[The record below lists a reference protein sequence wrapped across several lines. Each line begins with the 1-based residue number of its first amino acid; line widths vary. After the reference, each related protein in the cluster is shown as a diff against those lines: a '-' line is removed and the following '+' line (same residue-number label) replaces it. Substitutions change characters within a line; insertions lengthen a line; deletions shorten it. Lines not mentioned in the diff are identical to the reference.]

1 MLNARFDI
9 DDAVRITRTVRN
21 DGTYPGVATGE
32 KLVRCGSVGYV
43 RDLGTFLQ
51 DQIIYSVHFMDA
63 NNRIVGCREN
73 ELIAADAPW
82 VFSRFEVR
90 DKVIAR
96 LGLSVEGNTLVP
108 QGEQGEVIRVLRD
121 APSGVFYHVRFSQR
135 TFEVPESALIDTSEE
150 TQRG

>member
-63 NNRIVGCREN
+63 DNRIVGCREN
-73 ELIAADAPW
+73 ELIPADAPW
-82 VFSRFEVR
+82 VPSRFEVR

-96 LGLSVEGNTLVP
+96 LGLSVKGNTLVV
-108 QGEQGEVIRVLRD
+108 QGDQGEVVKVLRD
-121 APSGVFYHVRFSQR
+121 EAAGVHYHVRFSQR
-135 TFEVPESALIDTSEE
+135 TFEVPEDALTDFSGEAR
-150 TQRG
+150 RG